1 MSYFSA
7 HSHEQEATNKS
18 QEIELVC
25 DPFENIDEAV

>member
-18 QEIELVC
+18 QEMKHVH
-25 DPFENIDEAV
+25 DPFGNAEDVA